1 MTINFSLLRPKDSDG
16 KLKSDPVSILVTV
29 CNLNSRVTVATGE
42 KVSPKYWNVN
52 RVKAAY
58 IEAPEIN
65 KQLESIES
73 EITKVWRDDKT
84 VKGESLKSLV
94 KDAVKG
100 SGSQAFSQKKTLI
113 EIVQQFIAQYSKE
126 KDKSTI
132 TKYKA
137 LLSRLIDFSKT
148 NPVSLETLDH
158 NFYDS
163 FKNFLY
169 GQPNPNYPGLR
180 LFRDGDHYV
189 MQSGAGGLPV
199 GIFDDVVFKY
209 FTNLKVICAW
219 AEKRGHN
226 VHKAYKSWEILNRSY
241 EPISL
246 TLDELRKIEDL
257 VITPAKVRHLI
268 SPKATNPER
277 EAERKA
283 KAMDVARDFL
293 SLECRTG
300 QRISDLKRFKA
311 TDINGNVWSFTQKK
325 GNRMLAKAI
334 NLPLVGY
341 CAPALL
347 VLKKYNYELPKVTEH
362 RVNLAIK
369 EVCKLA
375 GIAQPVCIYRWSG
388 NKKIQIQDCKHEF
401 ISTHTGR
408 KTFISIAL
416 QFMSPQTVMSITGI
430 RSYKTLKHYDAG
442 SEIGTIE
449 SALRSIEDGISIM
462 RKHG

>member
-1 MTINFSLLRPKDSDG
+1 MATVRFRLNHPKE
-16 KLKSDPVSILVTV
+16 LTPRSILVEFYCSTFKV
-29 CNLNSRVTVATGE
+29 ETSTGE
-42 KVSPKYWNVN
+42 KCLTKNWTGT
-52 RVKAAY
+52 RVKSAEKNY
-58 IEAPEIN
+58 DRIN
-65 KQLESIES
+65 KHLASIEES
-73 EITKVWRDDKT
+73 LLQLWRDNKHLDS
-84 VKGESLKSLV
+84 GELKSLV

-132 TKYKA
+132 SKYKA

-189 MQSGAGGLPV
+189 MQSGPGGLPV

-311 TDINGNVWSFTQKK
+311 SDINGNVWSFTQKK

-369 EVCKLA
+369 EVCKIA
-375 GIAQPVCIYRWSG
+375 GITQTVSIYRWSG